1 MKGSESLNDDR
12 LAFLEAQRL
21 HAANLASDETVR
33 ELDRALTTASDRH
46 DYSYVWTWLG
56 LPIIQM
62 PTDVVVAQEIIWHA
76 RPDVIIETGV
86 ARGGSVIFFASML
99 QLLGSG
105 RVIAIDVDIREH
117 NRNAIASHPLAHRV
131 SLVEGSSTDP
141 GTIERVKAQ
150 LGPADRVMVVLD
162 SDHTHDH
169 VLAELRRYSP
179 LVTSGQFLV
188 VADTLIEDLP
198 PQEHRPRSWGPG
210 NNPKTAV
217 DAFLRESD
225 GSFEVDEFIN
235 NKLLLTSSRGGYL
248 RRR

>member
-1 MKGSESLNDDR
+1 LNDDR

-21 HAANLASDETVR
+21 HAAELASDETVR

-46 DYSYVWTWLG
+46 DFSYLWTWLG

-62 PTDVVVAQEIIWHA
+62 PTDVVVAQEVIWETQ
-76 RPDVIIETGV
+76 PDVIIETGV

-105 RVIAIDVDIREH
+105 RVIAVDLDIREH
-117 NRNAIASHPLAHRV
+117 NRKAIEAHPFAHRIT
-131 SLVEGSSTDP
+131 LVEGSSTDSE
-141 GTIERVKAQ
+141 TIEWIKAQ
-150 LGPADRVMVVLD
+150 LQPDDRIMVVLD

-169 VLAELRRYSP
+169 VLEELRRYSP

-217 DAFLRESD
+217 DAFLSESD
-225 GSFEVDEFIN
+225 GAFEVDEFIN